1 MAIFIISNLTSNK
14 FYPSQNPI
22 NVTLNSNNSGKCNFR
37 FICDVYINNVKVFTD
52 KLFPDPTTG
61 YGFFQLSRVI
71 QDYIQTYFV
80 KESNATGGG
89 LIKLAANTTAP
100 SAAFQL
106 ELKFGEEYDSTT
118 TCDGPITQYLNL
130 ATSNTAYVF
139 ECAIDYEEFPT
150 FNGNSY
156 LMGTVSNTTPFLTNS
171 NNEIDVT
178 YNDTYSVD
186 FITTQTINSNWKV
199 YITTYNS
206 SNAVLATYSTT
217 SASLS
222 NVRRY
227 RVLCGPYDINS
238 IYGSTIIGKNVS
250 YYTVCLKYSNT
261 TISETLTFNVKEPKT
276 FRTRIA
282 FIGLKGGVEHFTF
295 YHRNKTQY
303 NVERKTFN
311 KALQS
316 NYSGQWKYEV
326 GDRGESVYAINA
338 QQQNAVSTYCD
349 KSTSEW
355 LYEMWLS
362 PIVWTYLR
370 PDLYSFRTIV
380 DGSDLKIWV
389 DGEHGIVQN
398 DMIYVFSDNGS
409 LEGLYEAL
417 YVDGNIITTDAGW
430 STSLSGCG
438 WIQKQENWKTLPIVI
453 SDNAI
458 EVKQKTGRPIEYSLN
473 YRASYQK
480 TTLRG

>member
-398 DMIYVFSDNGS
+398 DMIYVFSDNG
-409 LEGLYEAL
+409 
-417 YVDGNIITTDAGW
+417 
-430 STSLSGCG
+430 
-438 WIQKQENWKTLPIVI
+438 
-453 SDNAI
+453 
-458 EVKQKTGRPIEYSLN
+458 
-473 YRASYQK
+473 
-480 TTLRG
+480 